1 MGEAVGRVG
10 PTFPT
15 GGFWEGSQEGESG
28 EKESKLKSW
37 SQEYQAN
44 VEGQSRQAL
53 RIWVRQ
59 TASGAMGMYSVG
71 E

>member
-1 MGEAVGRVG
+1 MGEAVGKAG
-10 PTFPT
+10 PTLPT

-37 SQEYQAN
+37 SLEYQTN

-53 RIWVRQ
+53 RIWIRQ
-59 TASGAMGMYSVG
+59 TVSGAIGTYLV
-71 E
+71 EE